1 MLIPRWRLILCMTAL
16 LLCAAALAA
25 RPAAAQEEQVVV
37 EADQIVY
44 DQAAQRIDATGNV
57 RVRYRGVIVR
67 ADRAVMDL
75 AAQRLQATGNVV
87 LTDEQGR
94 TMRGQTLI
102 YDFRA
107 RRAELSP
114 AATTIDGVNVRSER
128 IVAEPERILGE
139 GATFTTCD
147 PDRPAYRITAT
158 QVEVIPGER
167 LVAHRA
173 SLWLGSVRLFTL
185 AQMTVSLRSAEATA
199 RSFPT
204 AGYSPR
210 EGLWVEYGWETPL
223 GPGTGR
229 IFGRVGTLA
238 AQGGVQLLKY
248 PVGSSGVVFSAM
260 LQGGW
265 LLRRG
270 WGSDLISRVQYQL
283 ALDLP
288 PIKLTPSLTW
298 GASLSWRDSFYGTGQ
313 RQSITRAESALV
325 YHLDANSQLQLRTV
339 LTSVRGRSPIRFEDI
354 DARRRP
360 NHVLAQ
366 YVRHNALAGGIE
378 TNWRTGVVFHLSNGT
393 TSLVAE
399 YGRKTGDRYHW
410 SIGTQYNLVTH
421 TIRLFTDS
429 GIALSPRTYL
439 TVQADYSVTRARFKD
454 LDLLVR
460 TNICDCI
467 GVAFRYRVIRR
478 EFWLEVGL
486 LPAAPAQ
493 TTEP

>member
-1 MLIPRWRLILCMTAL
+1 MRLHPSIFVAALAL
-16 LLCAAALAA
+16 LAIVLAA
-25 RPAAAQEEQVVV
+25 RPALAQEESVVI

-44 DQAAQRIDATGNV
+44 DQAAQRIEATGNV
-57 RVRYRGVIVR
+57 RIRHRGVTVR

-75 AAQRLQATGNVV
+75 RTERLQATGNVV
-87 LTDEQGR
+87 LTDDQGR

-128 IVAEPERILGE
+128 IIAEPARILGE

-147 PDRPAYRITAT
+147 PDQPAYRITAT
-158 QVEVIPGER
+158 QIEVIPGER

-185 AQMTVSLRSAEATA
+185 PQMTVSLRSGEATA

-204 AGYSPR
+204 AGYSPGD
-210 EGLWVEYGWETPL
+210 GLWVEYGWETPL
-223 GPGTGR
+223 GQGTGR
-229 IFGRVGTLA
+229 IFGRLGTLS
-238 AQGGVQLLKY
+238 AQAGLQLLKY
-248 PVGSSGVVFSAM
+248 PIGSSGVVLSAA

-270 WGSDLISRVQYQL
+270 WGSPLISRVRYQV

-288 PIKLTPSLTW
+288 AIKLTPSLTW
-298 GASLSWRDSFYGTGQ
+298 RAGLSWRDSFYGTGQ
-313 RQSITRAESALV
+313 RQSIARAESALA
-325 YHLDANSQLQLRTV
+325 YHLDANSQLQVRVV
-339 LTSVRGRSPIRFEDI
+339 LTSLRGRSPFRVEDV
-354 DARRRP
+354 DTRRAP
-360 NHVLAQ
+360 NHLAAQ
-366 YVRHNALAGGIE
+366 YVRRDAIGGGVE

-393 TSLVAE
+393 TSLLAE
-399 YGRKTGDRYHW
+399 YGRKAGDRYHW

-421 TIRLFTDS
+421 TMRLFTDS
-429 GIALSPRTYL
+429 GIALTPRTYI

-467 GVAFRYRVIRR
+467 GLAFRYRVIRR

-486 LPAAPAQ
+486 LPPAPVP